1 MDELQEMREQLAAL
15 KEKLNKQE
23 IVSEQ
28 LILQIVGKKLKREI
42 IAAWMISTM
51 MAGLIIA
58 SWILSLT
65 NSAQMEWEHL
75 IYDIVMT
82 VLMLITIIKPL
93 SMIKLKD
100 IRAGKLLD
108 VAKQMKRAQ
117 EYEAGRGR
125 WVWRMFTVVVLGRLV
140 LEVVNENDILYMYL
154 IGVVLIAILI
164 KLIRGK
170 IRTKK
175 GKTFY
180 KSSWEKEIE
189 KIDEIIRLSKEEE
202 KTKK

>member
-75 IYDIVMT
+75 IYDVAMT

-125 WVWRMFTVVVLGRLV
+125 WVWRIFTVVVLGRLV

>member
-1 MDELQEMREQLAAL
+1 MDEMQEMREQLAAL

-42 IAAWMISTM
+42 IAAWVLGVM
-51 MAGLIIA
+51 MVGLTIA
-58 SWILSLT
+58 LWVLSLT
-65 NSAQMEWEHL
+65 NLAQVEWGRL
-75 IYDIVMT
+75 IYDVAIT
-82 VLMLITIIKPL
+82 TLMLIMAIKPL

-100 IRAGKLLD
+100 VRAGKLVD

-117 EYEAGRGR
+117 EYETGRGR
-125 WVWRMFTVVVLGRLV
+125 WVWRMFTAMVLGRLV

>member
-75 IYDIVMT
+75 IYDVVMT

-125 WVWRMFTVVVLGRLV
+125 WVWGMFTVVVLGRLV

>member
-42 IAAWMISTM
+42 IAAWALGVM
-51 MAGLIIA
+51 MVGLTIA
-58 SWILSLT
+58 LWVLSLT
-65 NSAQMEWEHL
+65 NLAQVEWGRL
-75 IYDIVMT
+75 ICDVAMT

-117 EYEAGRGR
+117 EYETGRGR
-125 WVWRMFTVVVLGRLV
+125 WVWRMFTAMVLGRLV

-189 KIDEIIRLSKEEE
+189 KIDEIIRLSKKKE

>member
-75 IYDIVMT
+75 IYDVAMT

-100 IRAGKLLD
+100 IRAGRLLD

-125 WVWRMFTVVVLGRLV
+125 WVWRMFTVMVLGRLV
-140 LEVVNENDILYMYL
+140 LEVVNENDIFYMYL